1 MAAAA
6 TELLETEAVPRLV
19 DAGRMG
25 QAAKLYNEIADLLE
39 AEGLT
44 EQAIANFEKAADM
57 FSAENTATAAQKCMI
72 KVGHLCASKEAPE
85 FARAADIFARVATES
100 MSNPLLKFQARGL
113 LFEAFLC
120 TLAQADVVAA
130 DAALARFKDIDY
142 TFPGSR
148 ECKLCE
154 DILQAFKDMNGDA
167 FTDAVFNYDQ
177 ISKLDPWKTKCVG
190 WPWLCVVPC
199 VCRWEKSAV
208 PTRAAWRRAE
218 APKSPCSASVHC
230 PCFASPFP
238 FLPPPHLQRAAAHQD
253 GHQRRW
259 HGRRWWRCHG
269 RCRVWRCHGRG
280 RRRRRWS

>member
-1 MAAAA
+1 M
-6 TELLETEAVPRLV
+6 PRLV

-44 EQAIANFEKAADM
+44 EQAIVNFEKAADM

-72 KVGHLCASKEAPE
+72 KIGHLCASKDAPE
-85 FARAADIFARVATES
+85 FARAAEIFTRVATES

-130 DAALARFKDIDY
+130 DAALSRSKDIDY

-177 ISKLDPWKTKCVG
+177 ISKLDPWKTKCV
-190 WPWLCVVPC
+190 P
-199 VCRWEKSAV
+199 EAAAV
-208 PTRAAWRRAE
+208 SPLLMAQGLEAGALMLPAASQAVRR
-218 APKSPCSASVHC
+218 CC
-230 PCFASPFP
+230 GFASSLEPLPFSST
-238 FLPPPHLQRAAAHQD
+238 FCLLLSLCSVLLRIKMAINGGGMGGGGGGAMGGAGSGGAMGGAGGGLD
-253 GHQRRW
+253 IT
-259 HGRRWWRCHG
+259 
-269 RCRVWRCHGRG
+269 
-280 RRRRRWS
+280 